1 MGSIFYLSNMTN
13 NVVSESVSSSEQ
25 TPLSTEAQNRI
36 DTISTII
43 NNIVRESTDREKILL
58 RLFNENLRRQITS
71 NPGAV
76 AVVLND
82 VEEKYQASLA
92 NKTGSEKYQANKD
105 HIAYLEKIWNFIN
118 SCAQNI
124 QWDNEL
130 NALAGSYDNKKT
142 SLLATY
148 ANLIT
153 HDHPTQSA

>member
-105 HIAYLEKIWNFIN
+105 HIAYLEKI
-118 SCAQNI
+118 
-124 QWDNEL
+124 
-130 NALAGSYDNKKT
+130 
-142 SLLATY
+142 
-148 ANLIT
+148 
-153 HDHPTQSA
+153 